1 MGWSFNF
8 PIIKLSPMRAI
19 DMIRKNGSDH
29 IMINSAD
36 D

>member
-1 MGWSFNF
+1 MDWSFNF